1 MTNIA
6 EKTAEKTEE
15 MAPQQTA
22 PGDTRAERSRRP
34 DRRRRVLLVA
44 VAALTMLGLAAL
56 LFGGVL
62 FNPAAASESE
72 PTMTATQIIPLVILV
87 VMFVVAT
94 KWPLN
99 IGVMGLVASFG
110 VGYFILG
117 MSDKEILADF
127 PASIVLTIIGVTYF
141 FSMAQ
146 RNGSIDIIVQTCV
159 RLVRGKT
166 MLLPWVFF
174 LLAAALTALGTF
186 SPAAVAL
193 LAPAALGL
201 AYESRIHPVLMGAF
215 VINGAH
221 AGGFSP
227 LSVAGVLVHDIALK
241 NGFPIS
247 QGGLFLA
254 SFALNFILSALTIVL
269 FALLGKLRDKQ
280 GNEYT
285 GLDTARTGRPTGQQ
299 IFTLF
304 LIAAILVCTLGFHM
318 PIGFVALSAG
328 LLLAFVNI
336 KEHKTFIGGVSW
348 STVLLVAGMITYVS
362 LLQHVGVIDTLA
374 EMALALGA
382 PLLIA
387 LVLCYVIGV
396 GSAFASSTALL
407 TAFIPMAGPLLAT
420 SSLSASGTVAALAI
434 AATVVD
440 VSPFSTDG
448 ALVVANARDN
458 DRQRVY
464 RQLMMYAGGVV
475 LVAPALAWVLLVPT
489 GVM

>member
-1 MTNIA
+1 MV
-6 EKTAEKTEE
+6 KTAERIQSAE
-15 MAPQQTA
+15 QTA
-22 PGDTRAERSRRP
+22 DSKTSAAGTGRARRH
-34 DRRRRVLLVA
+34 RRILLVA
-44 VAALTMLGLAAL
+44 AAVITVLGLAAF
-56 LFGGVL
+56 LFGSVVAG
-62 FNPAAASESE
+62 PAAAPETE
-72 PTMTATQIIPLVILV
+72 PTMTATQIIPLVVLV

-110 VGYFILG
+110 VGYFMLG
-117 MSDKEILADF
+117 MSDKQILEEF

-146 RNGSIDIIVQTCV
+146 RNGTIDIIVQACV
-159 RLVRGKT
+159 RLVRGRT
-166 MLLPWVFF
+166 MMLPWVFF
-174 LLAAALTALGTF
+174 LMAAALTSLGTF

-247 QGGLFLA
+247 QGALFTA
-254 SFALNFILSALTIVL
+254 SFALNLILSALTIVL
-269 FALLGKLRDKQ
+269 FALLGKLRDTHA
-280 GNEYT
+280 NEYA
-285 GLDTARTGRPTGQQ
+285 GLDTTRIGRPRGQQ
-299 IFTLF
+299 IFTLG
-304 LIAAILVCTLGFHM
+304 LILALLVCTLGFRM

-336 KEHKTFIGGVSW
+336 KEHKTFISGISW

-374 EMALALGA
+374 ERALALGA

-407 TAFIPMAGPLLAT
+407 TAFIPLAGPLLAT

-448 ALVVANARDN
+448 ALIVANARDT

-475 LVAPALAWVLLVPT
+475 LAAPALAWALLVPT
-489 GVM
+489 GIM

>member
-1 MTNIA
+1 MT
-6 EKTAEKTEE
+6 KTA
-15 MAPQQTA
+15 Q
-22 PGDTRAERSRRP
+22 RRP
-34 DRRRRVLLVA
+34 LPTDVARDDHPEPRRRRHRILWVA
-44 VAALTMLGLAAL
+44 VAGLAVLIAVAL
-56 LFGGVL
+56 ALASGLFAPTDTTKAI
-62 FNPAAASESE
+62 PA
-72 PTMTATQIIPLVILV
+72 MTPSQFVPLVVLV
-87 VMFVVAT
+87 VMFVIAT

-110 VGYFILG
+110 VGYFMLG
-117 MSDKEILADF
+117 MSDKEILAEF

-146 RNGSIDIIVQTCV
+146 RNGTINVIVQTCV

-174 LLAAALTALGTF
+174 LIAAALTSLGTF

-193 LAPAALGL
+193 LAPAAIGF
-201 AYESRIHPVLMGAF
+201 AYESRVHPVLMGAF
-215 VINGAH
+215 IINGAH

-227 LSVAGVLVHDIALK
+227 LSVAGVLVHDIAQE

-247 QGGLFLA
+247 QGGLFAA
-254 SFALNFILSALTIVL
+254 SFALNLLLSALSLAV
-269 FALLGKLRDKQ
+269 FALIGRLRDGSDSDQ
-280 GNEYT
+280 SDLECP
-285 GLDTARTGRPTGQQ
+285 AVVRPHGQQ
-299 IFTLF
+299 ILTLA
-304 LIAAILVCTLGFHM
+304 LIAVMLIGTLGFHL

-336 KEHKTFIGGVSW
+336 KEHQTFISGISW

-374 EMALALGA
+374 QQALALGA
-382 PLLIA
+382 PILVA

-407 TAFIPMAGPLLAT
+407 TAFIPLAGPLLAT
-420 SSLSASGTVAALAI
+420 SALSASGTVAALAI

-448 ALVVANARDN
+448 ALVVANARED
-458 DRQRVY
+458 DRHRVY
-464 RQLMMYAGGVV
+464 RQLMIYAGAVV

-489 GVM
+489 GIM

>member
-1 MTNIA
+1 MT
-6 EKTAEKTEE
+6 KTAQRPTVP
-15 MAPQQTA
+15 ADDIRDARP
-22 PGDTRAERSRRP
+22 ERP
-34 DRRRRVLLVA
+34 ARRRRILLMAVAGFVILGLVA
-44 VAALTMLGLAAL
+44 LVLGSGML
-56 LFGGVL
+56 
-62 FNPAAASESE
+62 NPAATTEPE
-72 PTMTATQIIPLVILV
+72 PTMTAIQIIPLVILV
-87 VMFVVAT
+87 VMFIIAT
-94 KWPLN
+94 KWPVN

-110 VGYFILG
+110 VGYFLLG
-117 MSDKEILADF
+117 MDDKEILKEF

-146 RNGSIDIIVQTCV
+146 RNGSIDIIVQSCV

-174 LLAAALTALGTF
+174 LMAAALTALGTF

-227 LSVAGVLVHDIALK
+227 LSVAGVLVHDISVK
-241 NGFPIS
+241 NGFPIE
-247 QGGLFLA
+247 QGALFMA
-254 SFALNFILSALTIVL
+254 SFALNFILSALTIVV
-269 FALLGKLRDKQ
+269 FALLGKLRDKHA
-280 GNEYT
+280 NEYA
-285 GLDTARTGRPTGQQ
+285 GLDTPRAGRPQGQQ
-299 IFTLF
+299 IFTLA

-336 KEHKTFIGGVSW
+336 KEHKSFISGVSW

-464 RQLMMYAGGVV
+464 KQLMMYAGGVV
-475 LVAPALAWVLLVPT
+475 LAAPALAWALLVPT
-489 GVM
+489 GIM

>member
-1 MTNIA
+1 MT
-6 EKTAEKTEE
+6 ETAQRN
-15 MAPQQTA
+15 APA
-22 PGDTRAERSRRP
+22 PGTARKEPSPRP
-34 DRRRRVLLVA
+34 ARRRRRLLVA
-44 VAALTMLGLAAL
+44 VAAFAALALAAL
-56 LFGGVL
+56 LLGGAL
-62 FNPAAASESE
+62 FNPAATPE
-72 PTMTATQIIPLVILV
+72 PERAMTAVQIVPLVILV

-110 VGYFILG
+110 VGYFMLG
-117 MSDKEILADF
+117 MTDKEILAEF

-146 RNGSIDIIVQTCV
+146 KNGTIDIIVQSCV
-159 RLVRGKT
+159 RMVRGRT
-166 MLLPWVFF
+166 LLLPWVFF
-174 LLAAALTALGTF
+174 LMAAALTALGTF

-193 LAPAALGL
+193 LAPAAIGF

-215 VINGAH
+215 IINGAH

-227 LSVAGVLVHDIALK
+227 LSVAGVLVHDIALE

-247 QGGLFLA
+247 QGALFTA
-254 SFALNFILSALTIVL
+254 SFALNFILSVLTLVL
-269 FALLGKLRDKQ
+269 FALLGRLRDGVAGHHADVST
-280 GNEYT
+280 GNS
-285 GLDTARTGRPTGQQ
+285 RRPRGQQ
-299 IFTLF
+299 ILTLV
-304 LIAAILVCTLGFHM
+304 LIAVMLACTLGFHM

-328 LLLAFVNI
+328 LLLALINI
-336 KEHKTFIGGVSW
+336 KEHQTFIGGISW

-374 EMALALGA
+374 EQALALGA

-387 LVLCYVIGV
+387 LVLCYVIGI

-407 TAFIPMAGPLLAT
+407 TAFIPLAGPLLAT

-448 ALVVANARDN
+448 ALVVANARED

-464 RQLMMYAGGVV
+464 RQLMIYAGAVV
-475 LVAPALAWVLLVPT
+475 VAAPLLAWGMLVPT
-489 GVM
+489 GIM

>member
-1 MTNIA
+1 MT
-6 EKTAEKTEE
+6 
-15 MAPQQTA
+15 
-22 PGDTRAERSRRP
+22 
-34 DRRRRVLLVA
+34 
-44 VAALTMLGLAAL
+44 VAATTILGLAAL

-62 FNPAAASESE
+62 FNPAAASGSE

-117 MSDKEILADF
+117 MSDKEILEEF

-146 RNGSIDIIVQTCV
+146 RNGTIDIIVQTCV

-166 MLLPWVFF
+166 ALLPWVFF
-174 LLAAALTALGTF
+174 LMAAALTALGTF

-247 QGGLFLA
+247 QGALFAA
-254 SFALNFILSALTIVL
+254 SFALNLILSALTIVL
-269 FALLGKLRDKQ
+269 FALLGKLRDKPRQ
-280 GNEYT
+280 RIRRPRRNPRRASERPADLYAGADRCDSRVHPWLPHAYRIRRP
-285 GLDTARTGRPTGQQ
+285 LGRPPSGIRQHQGTQNVHRRH
-299 IFTLF
+299 F
-304 LIAAILVCTLGFHM
+304 LVHR
-318 PIGFVALSAG
+318 P
-328 LLLAFVNI
+328 
-336 KEHKTFIGGVSW
+336 
-348 STVLLVAGMITYVS
+348 
-362 LLQHVGVIDTLA
+362 
-374 EMALALGA
+374 
-382 PLLIA
+382 
-387 LVLCYVIGV
+387 
-396 GSAFASSTALL
+396 
-407 TAFIPMAGPLLAT
+407 
-420 SSLSASGTVAALAI
+420 
-434 AATVVD
+434 
-440 VSPFSTDG
+440 
-448 ALVVANARDN
+448 
-458 DRQRVY
+458 
-464 RQLMMYAGGVV
+464 AGGRHDH
-475 LVAPALAWVLLVPT
+475 LRLPAPARRRHRYPRRAWPSHSEHRS
-489 GVM
+489 

>member
-1 MTNIA
+1 MT
-6 EKTAEKTEE
+6 KTAE
-15 MAPQQTA
+15 QTA
-22 PGDTRAERSRRP
+22 PLESDTRDDGSQRPNRRG
-34 DRRRRVLLVA
+34 RILLMT
-44 VAALTMLGLAAL
+44 VAAITILGLAAL
-56 LFGGVL
+56 LFGGV
-62 FNPAAASESE
+62 FNPAAASGSE

-110 VGYFILG
+110 VGYFMLG
-117 MSDKEILADF
+117 MSDKEILEEF

-146 RNGSIDIIVQTCV
+146 RNGTIDIIVQTCV

-166 MLLPWVFF
+166 VLLPWVFF
-174 LLAAALTALGTF
+174 LMAAALTALGTF

-247 QGGLFLA
+247 QGALFTA
-254 SFALNFILSALTIVL
+254 SFALNLILSALTIVL
-269 FALLGKLRDKQ
+269 FALFGKLHDNHV
-280 GNEYT
+280 NEYA
-285 GLDTARTGRPTGQQ
+285 GLDTTRVGRPKGQQ
-299 IFTLF
+299 IFTLA
-304 LIAAILVCTLGFHM
+304 LIAVILVCTLGFHM

-374 EMALALGA
+374 EQALALGA

-407 TAFIPMAGPLLAT
+407 TAFIPLAGPLLAS

-448 ALVVANARDN
+448 ALVVANAREN

-464 RQLMMYAGGVV
+464 KQLMMYAGGVV
-475 LVAPALAWVLLVPT
+475 LVAPALAWALLVPT
-489 GVM
+489 GIM

>member
-1 MTNIA
+1 MS
-6 EKTAEKTEE
+6 KTTHL
-15 MAPQQTA
+15 PTA
-22 PGDTRAERSRRP
+22 PAGDTRDYRP
-34 DRRRRVLLVA
+34 GRPARRRRILLMAVAGFVILGLVA
-44 VAALTMLGLAAL
+44 LVLGSGML
-56 LFGGVL
+56 
-62 FNPAAASESE
+62 NPAATTEPE
-72 PTMTATQIIPLVILV
+72 PTMTAIQIIPLIILV
-87 VMFVVAT
+87 VMFVIAT

-110 VGYFILG
+110 VGYFLLG
-117 MSDKEILADF
+117 MEDKEILKEF

-174 LLAAALTALGTF
+174 LMAAALTALGTF

-215 VINGAH
+215 IINGAH

-247 QGGLFLA
+247 QGALFTA
-254 SFALNFILSALTIVL
+254 SFVLNLILSVLTIVL
-269 FALLGKLRDKQ
+269 FALLGRLRDNHA
-280 GNEYT
+280 NEYA
-285 GLDTARTGRPTGQQ
+285 GLDAARIGRPRGQQ
-299 IFTLF
+299 ILTLV
-304 LIAAILVCTLGFHM
+304 LIAAMLVCTLGFHM

-328 LLLAFVNI
+328 LLLALVNI
-336 KEHKTFIGGVSW
+336 KEHHTFIGGISW
-348 STVLLVAGMITYVS
+348 STVLLIAGMITYVS

-374 EMALALGA
+374 HLALALGA

-387 LVLCYVIGV
+387 LILCFVIGI

-407 TAFIPMAGPLLAT
+407 TAFIPLAGPLLAT

-448 ALVVANARDN
+448 ALVVANAREN

-464 RQLMMYAGGVV
+464 RQLMIYAGAVV
-475 LVAPALAWVLLVPT
+475 LAGPALAWALLVPT
-489 GVM
+489 GIM